1 MTTRAWFIGLLL
13 GLAISTPADACGPD
27 TDCEIGDRFYRVR
40 MPAGHDGAARI
51 GAIIFAHGYRGT
63 ATGVMRNQGLA
74 AVAAD
79 LGVALI
85 AVKSAGDDWSI
96 PGAPAMGSIAGVDE
110 LAYFDRVVADAAA
123 RFPID
128 ADRLMVTGF
137 SAGGMMVWT
146 LACHRSQRFAGFAPM
161 AGTFWRPTPETCT
174 TPAASVVHI
183 HGDADRIV
191 PLDGRKIEEAHQGDV
206 ASVIDMYARY
216 GGFGAP
222 AAREMEGLSCQ
233 NRRNAVGHILNFCLF
248 SGGHSFDAAVVR
260 QAWEM
265 LAEAGR
271 L

>member
-1 MTTRAWFIGLLL
+1 MRPKTSLLFFVAAL
-13 GLAISTPADACGPD
+13 TLSTPVAACGPD
-27 TDCEIGDRFYRVR
+27 TDCEIGDRTYRIR
-40 MPAGHDGAARI
+40 MPSGHDGAASI

-63 ATGVMRNQGLA
+63 ATGVMRNRGLST
-74 AVAAD
+74 VASD

-96 PGAPAMGSIAGVDE
+96 PGAPKMGSIAGVDE
-110 LAYFDRVVADAAA
+110 LAYFDRVVADATA

-128 ADRLMVTGF
+128 PNRLMITGF

-146 LACHRSQRFAGFAPM
+146 LACHRSQSFAGFAPM
-161 AGTFWRPTPETCT
+161 AGTFWRPTPETCM
-174 TPAASVVHI
+174 TPPASIVHI

-191 PLDGRKIEEAHQGDV
+191 PLQGRKVEEAHQG
-206 ASVIDMYARY
+206 AIGSVIEMYARY

-222 AAREMEGLSCQ
+222 SERTVEDLRCQ
-233 NRRNAVGHILNFCLF
+233 NRQNANGHILNFCLF
-248 SGGHSFDAAVVR
+248 SGGHGFDAAFVR
-260 QAWEM
+260 RAWEM